1 MRKYLTALTLVCT
14 VVAGAAYADQPI
26 TIRGFNLDST
36 VEDIEEAFGA
46 CEKFFTD
53 EDRDLY
59 SCGVDIENETFGA
72 VLGIDRDGD
81 TVALML
87 SCVFI
92 DGCEY
97 SEEDLAIELSQSL
110 NLSAPKLV
118 QWEGKD
124 VWAID
129 GPSGDR
135 LLLTDTRLGVG
146 ILLEENNY
154 RKPSLILE

>member
-26 TIRGFNLDST
+26 TIRGLNLDST

-46 CEKFFTD
+46 CEKYTH
-53 EDRDLY
+53 EDGDSY
-59 SCGVDIENETFGA
+59 ICGIDIENETFGA
-72 VLGIDRDGD
+72 AFEIDRDGD
-81 TVALML
+81 TVVLML
-87 SCVFI
+87 SCSFI

-118 QWEGKD
+118 QWEGED

-135 LLLTDTRLGVG
+135 LMVTDSPEAGLFIV
-146 ILLEENNY
+146 LFKNNY
-154 RKPSLILE
+154 QRGLILE